1 MCQLKWIS
9 IGDFAKVSGV
19 TRQTIYNK
27 MQRGDIQPLT
37 DVSGISFFQYLQAL
51 NLKYTREP
59 SRILTYQQLES
70 LFDIKFKLQQDIIP
84 FKQIYDV
91 IFNDLY
97 AILKEEPYL
106 YENFYHA
113 FIPFLQVIDERHLN
127 QQTILKMANQ
137 KFDHDLT
144 QRVIQMLRY
153 AIAYLIKAL
162 LNIKDSY
169 FLDVTKGDM

>member
-27 MQRGDIQPLT
+27 MQRGDIHSLM
-37 DVSGISFFQYLQAL
+37 DVSGTSFFQYLQAL

-70 LFDIKFKLQQDIIP
+70 LFDIKFKLQQGIIP

-113 FIPFLQVIDERHLN
+113 FIPFLQVIDECHLN

-137 KFDHDLT
+137 KFDHDS
-144 QRVIQMLRY
+144 IQHVARMLQY
-153 AIAYLIKAL
+153 AIEYLIKAL
-162 LNIKDSY
+162 LNIKDPY
-169 FLDVTKGDM
+169 LLDITKGNM